1 LRVEGINMERSLEHF
16 GKEIDE
22 YRAHFGGRI
31 FDWVNP
37 MSFFVNVRWAVLT
50 FFSGMA
56 ALIYQTLWVKQLS
69 LVVGVEV
76 YAVTTGVAAFF
87 VGLALGSFWFGRI
100 SDRVAKPALL
110 FAGLEGGM
118 AMLGPITTL
127 FLSHSAPLF
136 VQLQGAVGF
145 LAWILPFVLVGVP
158 AVLMGGTLP
167 ALLRAMAPDD
177 SRLGMASGSLY
188 AANTAGAIGGV
199 LAAIFLFIPAF
210 GVIGAGLG
218 AAVLNLLVVSIAL
231 FCSKDVK
238 TTLQHLQP
246 ASKPLSS
253 MARTAVIL
261 YGLAGGVALGYE
273 VVWSQAIVQFLST
286 RTYAFAIMLA
296 TYLLGLSLGAAL
308 YARIADRIKDPRQS
322 FGLLIAAAGICSL
335 LLFTLLGNWL
345 DHWQYGATELAYRVT
360 DNRLV
365 LMCARFAVTALV
377 LILPPTLFLGAAFPA
392 AVRLIARSRQVGADF
407 GMVAAWN
414 TAGGVGGT
422 LITGF
427 VLVPALGLIRTLSLL
442 ALAAVLIGAA
452 AVLYRSAKVRS
463 YTVAGGLLAVVIL
476 LAVFTPTDKLGR
488 MLAEARGGRLMFYDE
503 SAEGTVAVLEQ
514 KSTSH
519 TFRRLYIQ
527 GFSNSGDTL
536 PSLRYMRLQGLLPLI
551 IYNGTPRS
559 ALVIGLG
566 TGITAGSILNYP
578 LAHRECAELVP
589 AAVKAASLFNGNLDS
604 PADSRLA
611 IHIGDGRHYLLAT
624 KQRFDLITLEPP
636 PPSARGVV
644 NLYSTDFYELA
655 RKRLALGGILAQWWP
670 ITTQNEED
678 SQSMMQSI
686 LDVFPYVTVWTTD
699 IHEMMVLGSMQPME
713 MDAEKIKAR
722 FAFPGVKKALA
733 EAGISNPAELLAT
746 YVMGRD
752 GLENFAGAAEPVTD
766 NRPRIEYAP
775 WVRPHEIRRIL
786 PRLLE
791 LSGTIPLQNVSLRFR
806 DAIQAEQQELFDFYR
821 ATLAAA
827 AGDRELW
834 KKLIS
839 RVITRDPDNP
849 YYRWFLRGRA

>member
-1 LRVEGINMERSLEHF
+1 LRVEGINMERSLEPF

-22 YRAHFGGRI
+22 YRAYFGGRI

-37 MSFFVNVRWAVLT
+37 MSFFVNVRWGILA
-50 FFSGMA
+50 FFSGVA

-69 LVVGVEV
+69 LVVGVDV

-100 SDRVAKPALL
+100 SERVAKPALL
-110 FAGLEGGM
+110 FAGLEGGI
-118 AMLGPITTL
+118 ALLGPIATL
-127 FLSHSAPLF
+127 FLSHSASLF
-136 VQLQGAVGF
+136 VRLHGAVGF
-145 LAWILPFVLVGVP
+145 FAWVLPFLLVGVP

-167 ALLRAMAPDD
+167 ALLRATAPDD

-188 AANTAGAIGGV
+188 AANTAGAIVGV
-199 LAAIFLFIPAF
+199 LAAVFLCIPAF
-210 GVIGAGLG
+210 GVIGAGLA

-231 FCSKDVK
+231 FCSSAIK
-238 TTLQHLQP
+238 TPQQHLQS
-246 ASKPLSS
+246 ASEPLSS

-296 TYLLGLSLGAAL
+296 TYLLGLSLGAVL
-308 YARIADRIKDPRQS
+308 YARIADRIQDPGQS

-345 DHWQYGATELAYRVT
+345 DQWQYGAAELAYRVT

-365 LMCARFAVTALV
+365 LVCARFAAAALV
-377 LILPPTLFLGAAFPA
+377 LILPPTLFLGAAFPV
-392 AVRLIARSRQVGADF
+392 AVRLIARSRQIGADF

-414 TAGGVGGT
+414 TAGGMGGT

-442 ALAAVLIGAA
+442 ALAAVLIGSA
-452 AVLYRSAKVRS
+452 AVVYRSANVRS
-463 YTVAGGLLAVVIL
+463 YSVAGGLFAVVIL

-488 MLAEARGGRLMFYDE
+488 MLAQARGGKLIFYDE

-514 KSTSH
+514 KSTNR

-527 GFSNSGDTL
+527 GVSNSGDTL
-536 PSLRYMRLQGLLPLI
+536 PSRRYMRLQGLLPLI
-551 IYNGTPRS
+551 IHTGTPRS

-566 TGITAGSILNYP
+566 TGITAGSLLAYP

-604 PADSRLA
+604 AADSRLA
-611 IHIGDGRHYLLAT
+611 LHIGDGRHYLLAT

-644 NLYSTDFYELA
+644 NLYSTDFYELS
-655 RKRLALGGILAQWWP
+655 RNRLAPGGILAQWWP
-670 ITTQNEED
+670 ITTQNQED
-678 SQSMMQSI
+678 SQAMMQSI

-699 IHEMMVLGSMQPME
+699 IYEMMVLGSMQPME
-713 MDAEKIKAR
+713 MDMEQIKTR

-733 EAGISNPAELLAT
+733 EVGISNPSELLAT
-746 YVMGRD
+746 FMMGRD
-752 GLENFAGAAEPVTD
+752 GLENFAGLAVPVTD

-775 WVRPHEIRRIL
+775 WVRPHEIRRVL

-791 LSGTIPLQNVSLRFR
+791 LSGTIPLQNATRSFR

-834 KKLIS
+834 KKLIN
-839 RVITRDPDNP
+839 RVVSRDPDNP
-849 YYRWFLRGRA
+849 YYRWFFRDRV

>member
-1 LRVEGINMERSLEHF
+1 LRVEGINMERSLEPF

-22 YRAHFGGRI
+22 YRAYFGGRI

-37 MSFFVNVRWAVLT
+37 MSFFVNVRWGILA
-50 FFSGMA
+50 FFSGVA

-69 LVVGVEV
+69 LVVGVDV

-100 SDRVAKPALL
+100 SERVAKPALL
-110 FAGLEGGM
+110 FAGLEG
-118 AMLGPITTL
+118 AIALLGPIATL
-127 FLSHSAPLF
+127 FLSHSASLF
-136 VQLQGAVGF
+136 VRLHGAVGF
-145 LAWILPFVLVGVP
+145 FAWVLPFLLVGVP

-167 ALLRAMAPDD
+167 ALLRATAPDD

-188 AANTAGAIGGV
+188 AANTAGAIVGV
-199 LAAIFLFIPAF
+199 LAAVFLCIPAF
-210 GVIGAGLG
+210 GVIGAGLA

-231 FCSKDVK
+231 FCSSAIK
-238 TTLQHLQP
+238 TPQQHLQS
-246 ASKPLSS
+246 ASEPLSS

-308 YARIADRIKDPRQS
+308 YARIADRIKDPGQS
-322 FGLLIAAAGICSL
+322 FGILIAAAGICSL

-345 DHWQYGATELAYRVT
+345 DQWQYGAAELAYRVT

-365 LMCARFAVTALV
+365 LVCARFAAAALV
-377 LILPPTLFLGAAFPA
+377 LILPPTLFLGAAFPV
-392 AVRLIARSRQVGADF
+392 AVRLIARSRQIGADF

-414 TAGGVGGT
+414 TAGGMGGT

-452 AVLYRSAKVRS
+452 AVVFRSATVRS
-463 YTVAGGLLAVVIL
+463 YGVAGGLLAVVIL
-476 LAVFTPTDKLGR
+476 LAVLTPTDKLGR
-488 MLAEARGGRLMFYDE
+488 MLAQARGGKLIFYDE

-514 KSTSH
+514 KSTNR

-527 GFSNSGDTL
+527 GVSNSGDTL
-536 PSLRYMRLQGLLPLI
+536 PSRRYMRLQGLLPLI
-551 IYNGTPRS
+551 IHNGTPRS

-566 TGITAGSILNYP
+566 TGITAGSLLAYP

-604 PADSRLA
+604 AADSRLA
-611 IHIGDGRHYLLAT
+611 LHIGDGRHYLLAT

-644 NLYSTDFYELA
+644 NLYSTDFYELS
-655 RKRLALGGILAQWWP
+655 RNRLAPGGILAQWWP
-670 ITTQNEED
+670 ITTQNQED
-678 SQSMMQSI
+678 SQAMMQSI

-699 IHEMMVLGSMQPME
+699 IYEMMVLGSMQPME
-713 MDAEKIKAR
+713 MDMEQIKTR

-733 EAGISNPAELLAT
+733 EVGISNPSELLAT
-746 YVMGRD
+746 FMMGRD
-752 GLENFAGAAEPVTD
+752 GLENFAGLAVPVTD

-775 WVRPHEIRRIL
+775 WVRPHEIRRVL

-791 LSGTIPLQNVSLRFR
+791 LSGTIPLQNATRSFR

-821 ATLAAA
+821 VTLAAA

-834 KKLIS
+834 KKLIN
-839 RVITRDPDNP
+839 RVVSRDPDNP
-849 YYRWFLRGRA
+849 YYRWFFRDRV

>member
-1 LRVEGINMERSLEHF
+1 
-16 GKEIDE
+16 
-22 YRAHFGGRI
+22 
-31 FDWVNP
+31 
-37 MSFFVNVRWAVLT
+37 MSFFVNARWGILA
-50 FFSGMA
+50 FFSGVA

-69 LVVGVEV
+69 LVVGVDA

-100 SDRVAKPALL
+100 SDRMAKPALL
-110 FAGLEGGM
+110 FAGLEGGI
-118 AMLGPITTL
+118 ALLGPLTTL
-127 FLSHSAPLF
+127 FLSHSASLF
-136 VQLQGAVGF
+136 VRLQGAVGF
-145 LAWILPFVLVGVP
+145 LAWILPFLLVGVP

-167 ALLRAMAPDD
+167 VLLRTVTPDD
-177 SRLGMASGSLY
+177 CRLGMASGSLY

-199 LAAIFLFIPAF
+199 LAAVFLCIPAF
-210 GVIGAGLG
+210 GMIGAGLG
-218 AAVLNLLVVSIAL
+218 AAVIDLFVVSIVL
-231 FCSKDVK
+231 FCSRDVK
-238 TTLQHLQP
+238 TTLQHLKP
-246 ASKPLSS
+246 ASEPLSS

-308 YARIADRIKDPRQS
+308 YAQIADRIKDQGQG

-345 DHWQYGATELAYRVT
+345 DQWQYGATELLYRVT
-360 DNRLV
+360 DNRLM

-377 LILPPTLFLGAAFPA
+377 LILPPTIFLGAAFPA
-392 AVRLIARSRQVGADF
+392 AVRLIARSRQIGADS

-427 VLVPALGLIRTLSLL
+427 VLVPTLGLIRTLSLL

-452 AVLYRSAKVRS
+452 AVVYRSAKVRS
-463 YTVAGGLLAVVIL
+463 YSLAGGLFAVVIL

-488 MLAEARGGRLMFYDE
+488 MLAEGHGGRLIFYDE

-527 GFSNSGDTL
+527 GVSNSGDTL
-536 PSLRYMRLQGLLPLI
+536 PSRRYMRLQGLLPLI
-551 IYNGTPRS
+551 IHNGTPRS

-566 TGITAGSILNYP
+566 TGITAGSLLAYP
-578 LAHRECAELVP
+578 LENRECAELVP

-611 IHIGDGRHYLLAT
+611 LHIVDGRHYLLAT

-655 RKRLALGGILAQWWP
+655 RKRLAPGGALAQWWP
-670 ITTQNEED
+670 ITTQNESD

-699 IHEMMVLGSMQPME
+699 IYEMMVIGSMQPME
-713 MDAEKIKAR
+713 MDAEKIKTR

-733 EAGISNPAELLAT
+733 EVGISNPSKLLAT
-746 YVMGRD
+746 YVMSRD
-752 GLENFAGAAEPVTD
+752 GLKNFAGTAQSVTD
-766 NRPRIEYAP
+766 DRPCIEYAP
-775 WVRPHEIRRIL
+775 WVRPNEIRRIL
-786 PRLLE
+786 PRLLN
-791 LSGTIPLQNVSLRFR
+791 LAGAIPLQNATQGFR
-806 DAIQAEQQELFDFYR
+806 DAILAEQQELFDFYR
-821 ATLAAA
+821 LTMAAA

-834 KKLIS
+834 KKLIT
-839 RVITRDPDNP
+839 RVVSRDPDNP
-849 YYRWFLRGRA
+849 YYRWLLGGTA

>member
-1 LRVEGINMERSLEHF
+1 VSTIN
-16 GKEIDE
+16 KN
-22 YRAHFGGRI
+22 I
-31 FDWVNP
+31 FYPV
-37 MSFFVNVRWAVLT
+37 SFFVNVRWGILA
-50 FFSGMA
+50 FFSGVA

-69 LVVGVEV
+69 LVVGVDV

-87 VGLALGSFWFGRI
+87 VGLAVGSFWFGRI
-100 SDRVAKPALL
+100 SERVAKPALL
-110 FAGLEGGM
+110 FAGLEGGI
-118 AMLGPITTL
+118 ALLGPIATL
-127 FLSHSAPLF
+127 FLSHSASLF
-136 VQLQGAVGF
+136 VRLHGAVGF
-145 LAWILPFVLVGVP
+145 FAWVLPFLLVGVP

-167 ALLRAMAPDD
+167 ALLRTTAPDD
-177 SRLGMASGSLY
+177 SRLGIASGSLY

-199 LAAIFLFIPAF
+199 LASVFLCIPAF
-210 GVIGAGLG
+210 GVIGAGLA
-218 AAVLNLLVVSIAL
+218 AAVLNLLVVSIAV
-231 FCSKDVK
+231 FCSKDIK
-238 TTLQHLQP
+238 TPLHHPKP
-246 ASKPLSS
+246 ATEPLSS

-308 YARIADRIKDPRQS
+308 YARIADRIKDPGQS

-345 DHWQYGATELAYRVT
+345 DQWQYGATELVYSVT

-365 LMCARFAVTALV
+365 LMCARFAVAALV

-392 AVRLIARSRQVGADF
+392 AVRLIARSRQIGADF
-407 GMVAAWN
+407 GTVAAWN
-414 TAGGVGGT
+414 TAGGVAGT

-427 VLVPALGLIRTLSLL
+427 VLVPTLGLMRTLSLL
-442 ALAAVLIGAA
+442 ALAAALIGAA
-452 AVLYRSAKVRS
+452 AVVYRSATVRS
-463 YTVAGGLLAVVIL
+463 YSVAAGLLAVIIL
-476 LAVFTPTDKLGR
+476 LAAFTPIDKFGR
-488 MLAEARGGRLMFYDE
+488 MLAQARGGRLIFYDE

-527 GFSNSGDTL
+527 GVSNSGDTL
-536 PSLRYMRLQGLLPLI
+536 PSRRYMRLQGLLPLI
-551 IYNGTPRS
+551 IHNGTPQS

-566 TGITAGSILNYP
+566 TGITAGSLLAYP

-604 PADSRLA
+604 AADSRLA
-611 IHIGDGRHYLLAT
+611 FHIGDGRHYLLAT

-644 NLYSTDFYELA
+644 NLYSMDFYELA
-655 RKRLALGGILAQWWP
+655 RKRLAPGGILAQWWP

-678 SQSMMQSI
+678 SQAMMQSI

-699 IHEMMVLGSMQPME
+699 IYEMMVLGSMQPME
-713 MDAEKIKAR
+713 LDAEQIRTR
-722 FAFPGVKKALA
+722 FAFPGVKKAL
-733 EAGISNPAELLAT
+733 EEVGISNPSELLAT
-746 YVMGRD
+746 FVMGRD
-752 GLENFAGAAEPVTD
+752 GLENFAGKAKPVTD

-791 LSGTIPLQNVSLRFR
+791 LAGAIPLQNATRRFG
-806 DAIQAEQQELFDFYR
+806 DAIQAERQELFDFYR

-839 RVITRDPDNP
+839 RVVSRDPDNP
-849 YYRWFLRGRA
+849 YYRWFFRGRA

>member
-1 LRVEGINMERSLEHF
+1 MSL
-16 GKEIDE
+16 
-22 YRAHFGGRI
+22 
-31 FDWVNP
+31 
-37 MSFFVNVRWAVLT
+37 FVNVRWGFLA
-50 FFSGMA
+50 FFSGVA

-69 LVVGVEV
+69 LVVGVDV

-87 VGLALGSFWFGRI
+87 VGLALGSFCFGRI

-110 FAGLEGGM
+110 FAGLEGGI
-118 AMLGPITTL
+118 ALLGPIATL
-127 FLSHSAPLF
+127 FLSHSASLF
-136 VQLQGAVGF
+136 VRLQGTVGF
-145 LAWILPFVLVGVP
+145 FAWILPFLLVGVP

-167 ALLRAMAPDD
+167 ALLRATAPDD

-199 LAAIFLFIPAF
+199 LAAVFLCIPAF
-210 GVIGAGLG
+210 GMIGAGLG
-218 AAVLNLLVVSIAL
+218 AAVLNVFVASMAL
-231 FCSKDVK
+231 ICSRHTI
-238 TTLQHLQP
+238 TTLQHRKP
-246 ASKPLSS
+246 ASEPLSS

-273 VVWSQAIVQFLST
+273 VVWSQAMVQFLST

-308 YARIADRIKDPRQS
+308 YARTADRTKDPGQS
-322 FGLLIAAAGICSL
+322 FGLLIATAGICSL

-345 DHWQYGATELAYRVT
+345 DQWQYGAAELAYRVT
-360 DNRLV
+360 DNQLV
-365 LMCARFAVTALV
+365 LMCARFAVAALV
-377 LILPPTLFLGAAFPA
+377 LVLPPTLFLGAAFPA
-392 AVRLIARSRQVGADF
+392 AVRLIARSRQIGADF

-427 VLVPALGLIRTLSLL
+427 VLVPTLGLIRTLSLL

-452 AVLYRSAKVRS
+452 AVVHRNTNVRS
-463 YTVAGGLLAVVIL
+463 YGVAGGLFAVVML
-476 LAVFTPTDKLGR
+476 LAGFTPTDKLGR
-488 MLAEARGGRLMFYDE
+488 MLAEARGGRLVFYDE

-527 GFSNSGDTL
+527 GVSNSGDTL
-536 PSLRYMRLQGLLPLI
+536 PSRRYMRLQGLLPLI
-551 IYNGTPRS
+551 IHNGTPQS

-566 TGITAGSILNYP
+566 TGITAGSLLEYP

-589 AAVKAASLFNGNLDS
+589 ATVKAASWFEGNLDS
-604 PADSRLA
+604 PADPRLA
-611 IHIGDGRHYLLAT
+611 LHIGDGRHYLLAT

-636 PPSARGVV
+636 PPSAKGVV

-655 RKRLALGGILAQWWP
+655 RERLAPGGILAQWWP
-670 ITTQNEED
+670 IATQNEED
-678 SQSMMQSI
+678 SQAMMQSI
-686 LDVFPYVTVWTTD
+686 LEVFPHVTVWTTD
-699 IHEMMVLGSMQPME
+699 IYEMMVIGSMQPME
-713 MDAEKIKAR
+713 MDAERIKTR
-722 FAFPGVKKALA
+722 FAVPGVKTAMV
-733 EAGISNPAELLAT
+733 EVGIADPAELLAT

-752 GLENFAGAAEPVTD
+752 GLENFAGPVEPVTD

-775 WVRPHEIRRIL
+775 WVRPDAIRRIL

-791 LSGTIPLQNVSLRFR
+791 LAGPIPLENVTQGFR

-821 ATLAAA
+821 STLAAA

-834 KKLIS
+834 KELIN
-839 RVITRDPDNP
+839 RVVSRDPDNP
-849 YYRWFLRGRA
+849 YYRWFFGGRA

>member
-1 LRVEGINMERSLEHF
+1 MRWGIL
-16 GKEIDE
+16 
-22 YRAHFGGRI
+22 A
-31 FDWVNP
+31 
-37 MSFFVNVRWAVLT
+37 
-50 FFSGMA
+50 FFSGVA

-69 LVVGVEV
+69 LVVGVDV

-110 FAGLEGGM
+110 FAGLEGGI
-118 AMLGPITTL
+118 ALLGQITTL

-136 VQLQGAVGF
+136 VRLQGAVGF
-145 LAWILPFVLVGVP
+145 LAWILPFLLVGVP

-167 ALLRAMAPDD
+167 ALLRAIAPDD
-177 SRLGMASGSLY
+177 SRIGMASGSLY

-199 LAAIFLFIPAF
+199 LAAVFLCIPAL
-210 GVIGAGLG
+210 GVIGAGLA
-218 AAVLNLLVVSIAL
+218 AAVLNLFAVSIAL
-231 FCSKDVK
+231 LCSRDIKS
-238 TTLQHLQP
+238 TLQHPKP
-246 ASKPLSS
+246 ASEPLSS

-308 YARIADRIKDPRQS
+308 YARIADRIKDPGQS
-322 FGLLIAAAGICSL
+322 FGLLIGAAGICSL

-345 DHWQYGATELAYRVT
+345 GQWQYGATELVYRVT
-360 DNRLV
+360 DNRLL
-365 LMCARFAVTALV
+365 LMCTRFAVAALV

-392 AVRLIARSRQVGADF
+392 AVRLIARSRQIGADF

-414 TAGGVGGT
+414 IAGGVGGT

-427 VLVPALGLIRTLSLL
+427 VLVPILGLIRTLSLL
-442 ALAAVLIGAA
+442 ALAAVLIGSA
-452 AVLYRSAKVRS
+452 AVVYRSAKVRS
-463 YTVAGGLLAVVIL
+463 YSVAGGLFAVVIL

-488 MLAEARGGRLMFYDE
+488 MLAEARGGRLIFYDE

-519 TFRRLYIQ
+519 SFRRLYIQ
-527 GFSNSGDTL
+527 GVSNSGDTL
-536 PSLRYMRLQGLLPLI
+536 PSRRYMRLQGLLPLVI
-551 IYNGTPRS
+551 HNGTPRS

-566 TGITAGSILNYP
+566 TGITAGSLLVYP
-578 LAHRECAELVP
+578 LARRECAELVP
-589 AAVKAASLFNGNLDS
+589 AAVKAASLFNGNLGS
-604 PADSRLA
+604 SADSRLA
-611 IHIGDGRHYLLAT
+611 LHIGDGRHYLLAT

-655 RKRLALGGILAQWWP
+655 RKRLAPGGILAQWWP

-678 SQSMMQSI
+678 SQAMMQSI

-699 IHEMMVLGSMQPME
+699 IYEMMVLGSMQPME
-713 MDAEKIKAR
+713 MDAERIKTR
-722 FAFPGVKKALA
+722 FAFPGVKRALA
-733 EAGISNPAELLAT
+733 EVGISNPSELLAT

-752 GLENFAGAAEPVTD
+752 GLENFAGRAEPVTD

-775 WVRPHEIRRIL
+775 WVRPQEIRRIL

-791 LSGTIPLQNVSLRFR
+791 LSGTIPLQNATSRFR

-821 ATLAAA
+821 ATLAVA

-834 KKLIS
+834 EKLIS

-849 YYRWFLRGRA
+849 YYRWFLGDRV

>member
-1 LRVEGINMERSLEHF
+1 LRVEGINMERSLEPF

-22 YRAHFGGRI
+22 YRAYFGGRI

-37 MSFFVNVRWAVLT
+37 MSFFVNVRWGILA
-50 FFSGMA
+50 FFSGVA

-69 LVVGVEV
+69 LVVGVDV

-100 SDRVAKPALL
+100 SERVAKPALL
-110 FAGLEGGM
+110 FAGLEGGI
-118 AMLGPITTL
+118 ALLGPIATL
-127 FLSHSAPLF
+127 FLSHSASLF
-136 VQLQGAVGF
+136 VRLHGAVGF
-145 LAWILPFVLVGVP
+145 FAWVLPFLLVGVP

-167 ALLRAMAPDD
+167 ALLRATAPDD

-188 AANTAGAIGGV
+188 AANTAGAIVGV
-199 LAAIFLFIPAF
+199 LAAVFLCIPAF
-210 GVIGAGLG
+210 GVIGAGLA

-231 FCSKDVK
+231 FCSSAIK
-238 TTLQHLQP
+238 TPQQHLQS
-246 ASKPLSS
+246 ASEPLSS
-253 MARTAVIL
+253 VARTAVIL

-308 YARIADRIKDPRQS
+308 YARIADRIQDPGQS

-345 DHWQYGATELAYRVT
+345 DQWQYGAAELAYRVT

-365 LMCARFAVTALV
+365 LVCARFAAAALV
-377 LILPPTLFLGAAFPA
+377 LILPPTLFLGAAFPV
-392 AVRLIARSRQVGADF
+392 AVRLIARSRQIGADF

-414 TAGGVGGT
+414 TAGGMGGT

-442 ALAAVLIGAA
+442 ALAAVLIGSA
-452 AVLYRSAKVRS
+452 AVVYRSATVRS
-463 YTVAGGLLAVVIL
+463 YSVAGGLLAVVIF
-476 LAVFTPTDKLGR
+476 LAAFTPTDKLGR
-488 MLAEARGGRLMFYDE
+488 MLAQARGGKLIFYDE

-527 GFSNSGDTL
+527 GVSNSGDTL
-536 PSLRYMRLQGLLPLI
+536 PSRRYMRLQGLLPLI
-551 IYNGTPRS
+551 IHNGTPRS

-566 TGITAGSILNYP
+566 TGITAGSLLAYP

-604 PADSRLA
+604 AADSRLA
-611 IHIGDGRHYLLAT
+611 LHIGDGRHYLLAT

-644 NLYSTDFYELA
+644 NLYSTDFYELS
-655 RKRLALGGILAQWWP
+655 RNRLAPGGILAQWWP
-670 ITTQNEED
+670 ITTQNQED
-678 SQSMMQSI
+678 SQAMMQSI

-699 IHEMMVLGSMQPME
+699 IYEMMVLGSMQPME
-713 MDAEKIKAR
+713 MDMEQIKTR

-733 EAGISNPAELLAT
+733 EVGISNPSELLAT
-746 YVMGRD
+746 FMMGRD
-752 GLENFAGAAEPVTD
+752 GLENFAGLAVPVTD

-775 WVRPHEIRRIL
+775 WVRPHEIRRVL

-791 LSGTIPLQNVSLRFR
+791 LSGTIPLQNATRSFR

-834 KKLIS
+834 KKLIN
-839 RVITRDPDNP
+839 RVVSRDPDNP
-849 YYRWFLRGRA
+849 YYRWFFRDRV

>member
-1 LRVEGINMERSLEHF
+1 
-16 GKEIDE
+16 
-22 YRAHFGGRI
+22 
-31 FDWVNP
+31 
-37 MSFFVNVRWAVLT
+37 MSIFVNVRWGILA

-87 VGLALGSFWFGRI
+87 VGLALGSFWFGHI
-100 SDRVAKPALL
+100 SERMAKPALL
-110 FAGLEGGM
+110 LAGLEG
-118 AMLGPITTL
+118 AIALLGPLATF
-127 FLSHSAPLF
+127 FLSHSAALF
-136 VQLQGAVGF
+136 VRLHGAVGF
-145 LAWILPFVLVGVP
+145 FAWALPFLLVGVP

-167 ALLRAMAPDD
+167 ALLRATAPDD
-177 SRLGMASGSLY
+177 SRLGMACGSLY

-199 LAAIFLFIPAF
+199 LVAVFLCIPAF
-210 GVIGAGLG
+210 GVIGAGLA

-231 FCSKDVK
+231 FCSSDIKAS
-238 TTLQHLQP
+238 QPHLQS
-246 ASKPLSS
+246 ASEPLSS
-253 MARTAVIL
+253 MARTVVIL

-308 YARIADRIKDPRQS
+308 YARIADRIKNPGQS

-335 LLFTLLGNWL
+335 LLFALVGNWL
-345 DHWQYGATELAYRVT
+345 DQWQYGAAELAYQVT

-365 LMCARFAVTALV
+365 LVCARFTAAALV

-392 AVRLIARSRQVGADF
+392 AVRLIARSRLIGADF

-442 ALAAVLIGAA
+442 ALAVVLIGAA
-452 AVLYRSAKVRS
+452 AVVYRSATVRS
-463 YTVAGGLLAVVIL
+463 YSVAGGLLAIVIL
-476 LAVFTPTDKLGR
+476 LAAFTPTDKLGR
-488 MLAEARGGRLMFYDE
+488 MLAQDRGGRLIFYDE

-514 KSTSH
+514 KSTNR

-527 GFSNSGDTL
+527 GVSNSGDTL
-536 PSLRYMRLQGLLPLI
+536 PSQRYMRLQGLLPLI
-551 IYNGTPRS
+551 IHNGTPRS

-566 TGITAGSILNYP
+566 TGITAGSLLNYP
-578 LAHRECAELVP
+578 LVHRECAELVP
-589 AAVKAASLFNGNLDS
+589 AAVKAAALFNGNLDS

-611 IHIGDGRHYLLAT
+611 LHIGDGRHYLLAT

-655 RKRLALGGILAQWWP
+655 RSRLAPGGILAQWWP

-678 SQSMMQSI
+678 SQAMMQSI

-699 IHEMMVLGSMQPME
+699 IYEMMVLGSMQPME
-713 MDAEKIKAR
+713 LDAEQIKTR
-722 FAFPGVKKALA
+722 FEFPGVKKALT
-733 EAGISNPAELLAT
+733 EVGISNPSELLAT
-746 YVMGRD
+746 FVMGRD
-752 GLENFAGAAEPVTD
+752 GLENFAGTAKPVTD

-791 LSGTIPLQNVSLRFR
+791 PAGTIPLQNANRGFR
-806 DAIQAEQQELFDFYR
+806 DAIQAERQELFDFYR

-827 AGDRELW
+827 AGNRELW
-834 KKLIS
+834 KKLMS
-839 RVITRDPDNP
+839 RVISRDPDNP
-849 YYRWFLRGRA
+849 YYRWFLGDRV